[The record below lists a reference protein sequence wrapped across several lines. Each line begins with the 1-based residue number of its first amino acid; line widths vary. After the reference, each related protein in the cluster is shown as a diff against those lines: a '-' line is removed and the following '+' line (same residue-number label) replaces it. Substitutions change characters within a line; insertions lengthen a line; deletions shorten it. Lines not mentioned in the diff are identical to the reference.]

1 MDIQWHLVT
10 KLDASRK
17 EWAESRI
24 RKLAEGRR
32 DLIHVVIHVE
42 SSNHHQHGAAEAKIR
57 CQAKG
62 REIIVHERDD
72 EPEIALANAMDVF
85 EREVRNMRAKRRD
98 HRAVRPI
105 PPIAEEMAEEIAEDV
120 AGESAEEIEDETRE
134 GRAALESAE

>member
-10 KLDASRK
+10 KLDTSRK

-62 REIIVHERDD
+62 REIIVHERDE
-72 EPEIALANAMDVF
+72 EPEIALASAIDVF
-85 EREVRNMRAKRRD
+85 EREVRNMRARRRD
-98 HRAVRPI
+98 HRAVRPA
-105 PPIAEEMAEEIAEDV
+105 PPIGEAIADEAGDEDEDMSEERIAF
-120 AGESAEEIEDETRE
+120 ESAE
-134 GRAALESAE
+134 

>member
-10 KLDASRK
+10 KLGASRK

-62 REIIVHERDD
+62 REIIAHERDE
-72 EPEIALANAMDVF
+72 EPEIALARAMDVF
-85 EREVRNMRAKRRD
+85 EREVRNMRARRRD
-98 HRAVRPI
+98 HRAVRPT
-105 PPIAEEMAEEIAEDV
+105 PPIGEEIAD
-120 AGESAEEIEDETRE
+120 EIEDEIREDGMPE

>member
-62 REIIVHERDD
+62 RELIVHERDE
-72 EPEIALANAMDVF
+72 EPEIALARAVDVF
-85 EREVRNMRAKRRD
+85 EREVRNMRARRRD
-98 HRAVRPI
+98 HRAVRPA
-105 PPIAEEMAEEIAEDV
+105 PPTGEEIAD
-120 AGESAEEIEDETRE
+120 EIEDEIGEDGMTE
-134 GRAALESAE
+134 GHAALESAE

>member
-10 KLDASRK
+10 KLGAGRK
-17 EWAESRI
+17 EWAEARI

-62 REIIVHERDD
+62 REIIVHERDE
-72 EPEIALANAMDVF
+72 EPEIALTRAVEVF
-85 EREVRNMRAKRRD
+85 EREVRNMRARRRD
-98 HRAVRPI
+98 HRATRPT
-105 PPIAEEMAEEIAEDV
+105 PPIQEEI
-120 AGESAEEIEDETRE
+120 GEELDYEGEGMPEE
-134 GRAALESAE
+134 RAALESAE

>member
-62 REIIVHERDD
+62 REIIVHERDE
-72 EPEIALANAMDVF
+72 EPEIALARAIDVF
-85 EREVRNMRAKRRD
+85 EREVRNMRARRRD
-98 HRAVRPI
+98 HRAVRPA
-105 PPIAEEMAEEIAEDV
+105 PPIGEEIADDVGDEEDGMLEER
-120 AGESAEEIEDETRE
+120 AAFESAE
-134 GRAALESAE
+134 